1 MKKIIRYVIGVKFMT
16 KLYMG
21 IDGGGTG
28 TKLYLIDEDE
38 NVVFQDEGD
47 RTSVDTVSY
56 DVSFNN
62 ILKIIEGFD
71 FKGYEVM
78 SVFAG
83 LGGVVTK
90 EHKDEMISRLKTLPG
105 NTKNTIV
112 VVENDVINALAS
124 GLIFDNGMTLIVGTG
139 MSAFGKHGNQT
150 HKAGGWGF
158 KEGDAGSSFDLG
170 LQAIKKAIRAKDMR
184 ITATDFT
191 NEVSNVIGL
200 KEAKDIISIMDS
212 LYLDRTKVAS
222 FAPLVTKHANL
233 GDIHAMDIVNLATTE
248 LMLCVQSIYKTL
260 AFDEATL
267 VVVGSLGNAKG
278 VFKDLLHHKIKETSP
293 KITIT
298 EPKVDPGFAAALL
311 ALKRSFTK

>member
-1 MKKIIRYVIGVKFMT
+1 MK

-28 TKLYLIDEDE
+28 TKVYLMDAQE

-47 RTSVDTVSY
+47 RTSIDTVSY
-56 DVSFNN
+56 DVSLNN
-62 ILKIIEGFD
+62 ILNIIANFD
-71 FKGYEVM
+71 FRGYEVV

-90 EHKDEMISRLKTLPG
+90 EHKDEMIQRLKTLPG
-105 NTKNTIV
+105 VTNHTLV
-112 VVENDVINALAS
+112 VVENDVMNALAS
-124 GLIFDNGMTLIVGTG
+124 GLIFDDGMTLIVGTG
-139 MSAFGKHGNQT
+139 MSAFGKHGNKT

-184 ITATDFT
+184 IPKTDFT
-191 NEVSNVIGL
+191 DEVSQVIGL
-200 KEAKDIISIMDS
+200 REAKDIISIMDS
-212 LYLDRTKVAS
+212 LYLNRTKVAS

-233 GDIHAMDIVNLATTE
+233 GDIHAIDIVNLATTE

-260 AFDEATL
+260 AFDEVTL
-267 VVVGSLGNAKG
+267 VIVGSLGNAKG
-278 VFKDLLHHKIKETSP
+278 VFKELLHRKIKEISP

-311 ALKRSFTK
+311 ALKQSLTK

>member
-1 MKKIIRYVIGVKFMT
+1 MT

-28 TKLYLIDEDE
+28 TKVYLIDAQE
-38 NVVFQDEGD
+38 NDVFQGEGD
-47 RTSVDTVSY
+47 RTSIDTVSY
-56 DVSFNN
+56 DVSLNN
-62 ILKIIEGFD
+62 ILNIVSDFD
-71 FKGYEVM
+71 FNGYEVV

-83 LGGVVTK
+83 LGGIVTK
-90 EHKDEMISRLKTLPG
+90 DHKDEMIQRLKTLPG
-105 NTKNTIV
+105 VTNHTLV
-112 VVENDVINALAS
+112 VVENDVMNALAS
-124 GLIFDNGMTLIVGTG
+124 GLIFDDGMTLIVGTG
-139 MSAFGKHGNQT
+139 MSAFGKHGNKT

-184 ITATDFT
+184 IPATDFT
-191 NEVSNVIGL
+191 DEVSQVIGL
-200 KEAKDIISIMDS
+200 KEAKDIISIMDN

-233 GDIHAMDIVNLATTE
+233 GDIHAIDIVNHATTE

-260 AFDEATL
+260 EFDETTL
-267 VVVGSLGNAKG
+267 VIVGSLGNAKG
-278 VFKDLLHHKIKETSP
+278 VFKELLHRKIKEISP

-311 ALKRSFTK
+311 ASKQSLTK